1 MKIAITAGS
10 PNLDSNVDPRFGRC
24 RYLILLNPE
33 TMDHEAIENSS
44 AEAPGGAGIAAA
56 QLVAGKGAQVLLTGN
71 CGPKA
76 YRALSAAGIKVMT
89 GVSGSIN
96 DAIKSYKKGE
106 LTEST
111 QANVAEHFGTGSG
124 GGFRRGTEIK

>member
-1 MKIAITAGS
+1 MKIAITASS
-10 PNLDSNVDPRFGRC
+10 PDLNSNVDPRFGRC
-24 RYLILLNPE
+24 RYLILLDPE
-33 TMDHEAIENSS
+33 TMDFEVIENTS

-56 QLVAGKGAQVLLTGN
+56 QLIAGKGAQALLTDN

-76 YRALSAAGIKVMT
+76 YRALSAAGIRVMT
-89 GVSGSIN
+89 GVTGSIK
-96 DAIKSYKKGE
+96 DAIESYNKGE

-124 GGFRRGTEIK
+124 GGFGRGAEIK